1 MTRKSRKKAL
11 ARNQLY
17 ALYSEK
23 HKSAFLFWKNTLAH
37 KSIGA

>member
-1 MTRKSRKKAL
+1 MTSKSHKKPL

-23 HKSAFLFWKNTLAH
+23 HKSAFLF
-37 KSIGA
+37 